1 MIIRYKKIEHERLED
16 APFVGALISAID
28 CKFGCEGCFNQQ
40 VKDLPTLQASE
51 QDIIKE
57 VKNNPFNKGIIL
69 AGLEWT
75 LQFDEAVALAIEAHK
90 QGLQTMLY
98 TGCSLKELGFD
109 ISDFDYIKCGRYI
122 QKLESSDNVQYG
134 VRLASCNQVI
144 YKKRIIW
151 KKHLDNS

>member
-1 MIIRYKKIEHERLED
+1 MIRYKKIEHERLED

-28 CKFGCEGCFNQQ
+28 CKFGCKGCFNQP

-51 QDIIKE
+51 QDIIQE
-57 VKNNPFNKGIIL
+57 VKINVFNKGIIL

-75 LQFDEAVALAIEAHK
+75 LQLDEAVALAIEAHK

-98 TGCSLKELGFD
+98 TGCSLKELGDD
-109 ISDFDYIKCGRYI
+109 ISVFDYIKCGRYI